1 VTPRLEPELVAA
13 IVAAQFPEL
22 GPVRAAYLGEGYD
35 STAFDVNGH
44 LVFRFPKR
52 PDVERQLFVETRML
66 PLLAVGTPVPIP
78 SYSFQGVPS
87 TRFPRHFAGYVRLT
101 GVPGIGLTLTQA
113 EFLRLAPV
121 LGDFLSFL
129 HSFPV
134 GTAAQLGVPEYAS
147 DVLIG
152 EVRAESLGDLGVVRQ
167 VDPDAPEATWRAFLE
182 TGIEAGNRGSPKPTF
197 VHGDLAA
204 EHILVDPPTQQ
215 VTGVLDWSEI
225 SIGDPAIDFAGML
238 HWGGPGFLNA
248 VLSHYRHPTDA
259 GLRDRARFFAVG
271 RGIGDIV
278 FGLETQRPEYVKA
291 GVRALRLCLRSG
303 E

>member
-1 VTPRLEPELVAA
+1 MEPELVGA
-13 IVAAQFPEL
+13 IVGAQFPEL
-22 GPVRAAYLGEGYD
+22 RPVCVTYLGEGYD

-52 PDVERQLFVETRML
+52 VDVERQLAVETSVL

-87 TRFPRHFAGYVRLT
+87 SRFPRHFVGYTRLA
-101 GVPGIGLTLTQA
+101 GVPGIGVTPTQT
-113 EFLRLAPV
+113 ELLRLAPV

-129 HSFPV
+129 HSFPASA
-134 GTAAQLGVPEYAS
+134 AAQLDVPVYPS

-152 EVRAESLGDLGVVRQ
+152 EVRAEALSDLDVVRQ

-182 TGIEAGNRGSPKPTF
+182 AGIESDDASSPRPTF

-204 EHILVDPPTQQ
+204 EHILVDPVTHQ
-215 VTGVLDWSEI
+215 VTGIIDWSEI
-225 SIGDPAIDFAGML
+225 SIGDPAIDFAGIF
-238 HWGGPGFLNA
+238 HWGGVDFMNA
-248 VLSHYRHPTDA
+248 VLSHYRRPIDA
-259 GLRDRARFFAVG
+259 GLPERARFFAVA
-271 RGIGDIV
+271 RGIGDMV
-278 FGLETQRPEYVKA
+278 FGLKMHRPEYVDS
-291 GVRALRLCLRSG
+291 GVRALRFCLSSL